1 MAASTLPVAILDY
14 MATGSVLAAMM
25 ATGSVLAAILDSKMA
40 ARGACALSTVSA
52 WTTTNDD
59 AGLAKPPSAVAD
71 ISKGPEIW
79 ADLPAL

>member
-1 MAASTLPVAILDY
+1 MLKAQAPLAAILESKMAASTLPVAILDY

-52 WTTTNDD
+52 WTTTQMNRY
-59 AGLAKPPSAVAD
+59 
-71 ISKGPEIW
+71 ISYQIQ
-79 ADLPAL
+79 LT